1 MPRTREW
8 KPHGTVSRYR
18 QGGCNDVLN
27 GGEPG
32 TGDRCPE
39 CKAAQSEYNSQRGAG
54 LAADERRPIGS
65 VRSIASPI
73 ASPIASQRS
82 SNTDGLQSNSRP
94 SQSNSQS
101 AMGPTERAVHEQL
114 DQYRAEQPIR
124 VELALNAARVLDDA
138 GRVNIHHQA
147 RRDMSEIVKDLTAKR
162 KTKSGGRLAT
172 VSAMAGRRSG
182 RSSVP

>member
-1 MPRTREW
+1 MPRKIEW

-54 LAADERRPIGS
+54 MAPDERRPIGS
-65 VRSIASPI
+65 VRSIAGH
-73 ASPIASQRS
+73 RR
-82 SNTDGLQSNSRP
+82 SNTDGTQSNSRP
-94 SQSNSQS
+94 SQSNSQPE
-101 AMGPTERAVHEQL
+101 MGPTERAVHEQL

-138 GRVNIHHQA
+138 DRVNIHHQA

-172 VSAMAGRRSG
+172 VSAMAGRRS
-182 RSSVP
+182 R

>member
-1 MPRTREW
+1 MPRKREW

-18 QGGCNDVLN
+18 QGGCNDALN

-54 LAADERRPIGS
+54 MAPDERRPIGS
-65 VRSIASPI
+65 VMSIAG
-73 ASPIASQRS
+73 RRR
-82 SNTDGLQSNSRP
+82 SNTDGPQSNSRLE
-94 SQSNSQS
+94 
-101 AMGPTERAVHEQL
+101 MGPTERAVHEQL

-138 GRVNIHHQA
+138 DRVNIHHQA

-162 KTKSGGRLAT
+162 RTKSGGRLAT

-182 RSSVP
+182 